1 MLTQAYNDSYKEWL
15 LDTTD
20 SITKPSEP
28 TAESLRTSFST
39 IETDKAISDSIIYHS
54 AKFKPLFGSKAETNL
69 QATFKIVKNSAIG
82 ISDSEVKSKV
92 IEVINRYFSI
102 NNWDFGDTFYFSEL
116 AAFLHTELATQISST
131 VIVPKSSSYTFG
143 SLFQIKSNF
152 DEILVSGAS
161 VDDVEIIDNITASKI
176 QASGIVNN
184 GSTASSQ
191 TGVSVSAS
199 TSSSSSST
207 STSSSSSSSSSSS
220 GYGGGGSSY

>member
-1 MLTQAYNDSYKEWL
+1 MVNIIVL
-15 LDTTD
+15 LSEELPELVT
-20 SITKPSEP
+20 SIS
-28 TAESLRTSFST
+28 
-39 IETDKAISDSIIYHS
+39 
-54 AKFKPLFGSKAETNL
+54 
-69 QATFKIVKNSAIG
+69 
-82 ISDSEVKSKV
+82 
-92 IEVINRYFSI
+92 
-102 NNWDFGDTFYFSEL
+102 
-116 AAFLHTELATQISST
+116 
-131 VIVPKSSSYTFG
+131 IVPKSSSYTFG